1 MNEKSASV
9 AKILTEQPWKWKIE
23 TEEYFCCQNIDRMT
37 MEMENISTFSL
48 KFSGQLASSVG
59 VPFKAGSKQTPGT
72 VAGERER
79 ECQYLRST
87 VVLPSLWNWLM
98 NEAASGK

>member
-1 MNEKSASV
+1 
-9 AKILTEQPWKWKIE
+9 
-23 TEEYFCCQNIDRMT
+23 MT
-37 MEMENISTFSL
+37 MEMENICTFSV

-59 VPFKAGSKQTPGT
+59 VPFKAWSKQTPGT

-79 ECQYLRST
+79 ECQYLCSA

-98 NEAASGK
+98 NEVASGK